1 MATYDLAIRGGEV
14 IDPTTG
20 TRGHMDVG
28 ICNGRVAA
36 VIPSI
41 SSNDA
46 RESFDATS
54 HLVTPGLIDYH
65 VHVYHGATY
74 WGIDPDPVAWRT
86 GVTTWVDAG
95 SAGAMTWPA
104 FRDWCVRP
112 ARSRILSFLNIATV
126 GLASRTHE
134 LAILDNLDV
143 DLCVRTIKANRDH
156 LVGVKVR
163 MGSPDVNPHG
173 LEPLCR
179 ALAAAEAVG
188 LPVMV
193 HLGAAPPSIDDIVSR
208 LRPGDSITHAFNGNT
223 MRMIDD
229 DGAIRPAVAAA
240 WDRGMIVDIG
250 HGAGG
255 FSFVTAEA
263 LLAQG
268 RPPDIISTDL
278 HQLAVNGPAF
288 DLPTVMS
295 KFLALGMGL
304 EAVVARAT
312 TAPAKALGRD
322 DLGTLRAGAIADVA
336 VFTLDHGD
344 FPFYDVC
351 GNRRDGSARLRNVA
365 TFARG
370 ARLAPLASDAPA
382 LWMAPSDLQRQI
394 AAAGH
399 VPSGYRWPFGA

>member
-14 IDPTTG
+14 IDPATG
-20 TRGHMDVG
+20 TRGHLDVG
-28 ICNGRVAA
+28 IRDGRVAA
-36 VIPSI
+36 VAPTIAPG
-41 SSNDA
+41 DA
-46 RESFDATS
+46 RELFDATG

-95 SAGAMTWPA
+95 SAGATTWPA

-112 ARSRILSFLNIATV
+112 ARSRILAFLNIATA
-126 GLASRTHE
+126 GLASATHE
-134 LAILDNLDV
+134 LASLDNLDV
-143 DLCVRTIKANRDH
+143 DLCVRTIQANRDH
-156 LVGVKVR
+156 LIGVKVR
-163 MGSPDVNPHG
+163 MGAPDVNPHG
-173 LEPLCR
+173 LEPLHR

-193 HLGAAPPSIDDIVSR
+193 HLGAAPPAIEEIVSR

-223 MRMIDD
+223 MRMIAD
-229 DGAIRPAVAAA
+229 DGTIRLAVAAA

-255 FSFVTAEA
+255 FSFLTAEA

-295 KFLALGMGL
+295 KFIALGMDL

-312 TAPAKALGRD
+312 AAPAKALGRD
-322 DLGTLRAGAIADVA
+322 DLGTLRPGAIADVA
-336 VFTLDHGD
+336 VFALDPGD
-344 FPFYDVC
+344 FPFYDVR

-365 TFARG
+365 TFSSG
-370 ARLAPLASDAPA
+370 ARLPALAPDAPA

>member
-1 MATYDLAIRGGEV
+1 MATYDLVVRGGEV
-14 IDPTTG
+14 IDPATG
-20 TRGHMDVG
+20 TRGHLDVG
-28 ICNGRVAA
+28 ILNGRIAA
-36 VIPSI
+36 VSPSI
-41 SSNDA
+41 APGDA
-46 RESFDATS
+46 RESFDATG

-95 SAGAMTWPA
+95 SAGATTWPA

-112 ARSRILSFLNIATV
+112 ARSRILAFLNIATA
-126 GLASRTHE
+126 GLASATHE
-134 LAILDNLDV
+134 LASLDNLDV
-143 DLCVRTIKANRDH
+143 DLCIRTIEANRGH
-156 LVGVKVR
+156 LIGVKVR

-173 LEPLCR
+173 LEPLHR
-179 ALAAAEAVG
+179 ALGAAQAVG

-193 HLGAAPPSIDDIVSR
+193 HLGAAPPAIEEIVAR

-223 MRMIDD
+223 MRMVDD
-229 DGAIRPAVAAA
+229 HGTIRPEVARA

-255 FSFVTAEA
+255 FSFLTAEA

-295 KFLALGMGL
+295 KFLALGMDV

-312 TAPAKALGRD
+312 AAPAKALGRD
-322 DLGTLRAGAIADVA
+322 DLGTLRPGAIADVA
-336 VFTLDHGD
+336 VFALDHGD
-344 FPFYDVC
+344 HAFYDVR
-351 GNRRDGSARLRNVA
+351 GNRRDGTARLRNVA
-365 TFARG
+365 TFVAG
-370 ARLAPLASDAPA
+370 SRLPEMAPAQPA
-382 LWMAPSDLQRQI
+382 LWMAPSELQRQV

-399 VPSGYRWPFGA
+399 VPAGYRWPFGA